1 MHSMS
6 NVIFYSLSSL
16 NHTSF
21 NKSKEVADLPPDL
34 VHIQNTGTQFVYDLM
49 ALANPGAH
57 T

>member
-49 ALANPGAH
+49 ALVNPGAH